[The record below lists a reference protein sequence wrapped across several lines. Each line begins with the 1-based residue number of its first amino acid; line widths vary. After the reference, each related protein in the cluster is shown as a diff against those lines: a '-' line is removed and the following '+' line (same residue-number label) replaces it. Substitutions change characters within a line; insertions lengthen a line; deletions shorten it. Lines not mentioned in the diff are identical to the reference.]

1 MSLRGGLNT
10 EAYPMIIRTLT
21 AFERDAVRNFYLAL
35 PRWPL
40 QIDSTAIPQN
50 SGRAHGVARYS
61 KLRQGNHMHANA
73 VLESTITC
81 PRCGHRKTERMP
93 SDACQWFYECEACHA
108 VLKPKPG
115 DCCVYCSYGTVKCPP
130 MQLAGGDCCA

>member
-21 AFERDAVRNFYLAL
+21 VFERDAVRNFYLAL

-93 SDACQWFYECEACHA
+93 SDACHSASQKRSMLFTSCTTNTRPAAPRGGCLLPNCRPVFPI
-108 VLKPKPG
+108 VL
-115 DCCVYCSYGTVKCPP
+115 
-130 MQLAGGDCCA
+130 ML